1 MTGSELLKQAEK
13 YLGDKGNTFW
23 KAYGYDHA
31 VAWCCIW
38 VWYVFKKAKCCEL
51 FYDCG
56 KVQNVANA
64 DAWLRRNAEWVK
76 IKDAQPGDIVIFTW
90 DAKGGN
96 NTRVGHRDHIGIVVK
111 AENSTTLKTIE
122 GNVGSN
128 NSAKSKVDYRTR
140 KAKLFC
146 CNPCH
151 IITGADSI
159 HLSPRVQTRKIP
171 GNIHTTANL
180 AGFASGYSIIRNKRL
195 QQQYGLTTFLLLHQ
209 ATSLLQFI
217 RTPRPERKIIS
228 RADLPEQTTEG
239 HDAENRKY

>member
-90 DAKGGN
+90 DSKGGN

-140 KAKLFC
+140 KAKLIYAVYHLKYDA
-146 CNPCH
+146 PKPKPAKD
-151 IITGADSI
+151 ITKLVKDTLSGKYGTGADRKKALGSDYN
-159 HLSPRVQTRKIP
+159 SVQKEVNRIVMLTNKTLLGEY
-171 GNIHTTANL
+171 GN
-180 AGFASGYSIIRNKRL
+180 GS
-195 QQQYGLTTFLLLHQ
+195 
-209 ATSLLQFI
+209 
-217 RTPRPERKIIS
+217 ERKK
-228 RADLPEQTTEG
+228 ALGKDYDLVQWNI
-239 HDAENRKY
+239 NRIYKQKESEKK